1 MKMILHPLLVLG
13 WKVILVNV
21 SNKEAFIND
30 DTVLNQNEQQ
40 PNGKQS
46 KVSYTKLA
54 SNRLV

>member
-1 MKMILHPLLVLG
+1 MILHPLLVLG
-13 WKVILVNV
+13 RKVILVNV